1 MTKVI
6 DTTAMNNE
14 TLASFVQLLVQDMA
28 IQSEK
33 IDYLTKAVVATSKLC
48 AHLVE
53 MANEVEV
60 TLYAPA
66 GLAPKQ

>member
-1 MTKVI
+1 MTKAI

-14 TLASFVQLLVQDMA
+14 TLARFVQLLVQEMA
-28 IQSEK
+28 LQSEK
-33 IDYLTKAVVATSKLC
+33 IDYLAKSVVAISKLC
-48 AHLVE
+48 NHLVE

>member
-6 DTTAMNNE
+6 DTTAMNSE
-14 TLASFVQLLVQDMA
+14 TLSSFVQLLVQEMA
-28 IQSEK
+28 IQSQK
-33 IDYLTKAVVATSKLC
+33 IDYLAKLC
-48 AHLVE
+48 SHLVE